1 MTGESGQVWK
11 DRGKHHQV
19 YRCIYYGMLPT
30 AVLTGVEVLLMGAVG
45 AFGWRI
51 FAKFVLDK
59 LPSSSSS
66 APSE

>member
-45 AFGWRI
+45 AFGFRQVRPRQAA
-51 FAKFVLDK
+51 FVFVLG
-59 LPSSSSS
+59 
-66 APSE
+66 AQ